1 MRYVSYYRVSTE
13 RQGRSGLGLDAQR
26 TGISLYMNGMPAEA
40 EFTDVCSGT
49 RKSLGKRSQ
58 IYMAIDYCKRHGLPL
73 VVYRLDRLA
82 RDVEFLSY
90 CLNNNV
96 KLIACDFPATNGD
109 ATTNKMVLTIMMSI
123 SQYEAERGSSRTK
136 DALASIK
143 RSGRKLGN
151 PREFKK
157 DEYLSGGMSTA
168 KKHWTDRKDAA
179 YKMVLEFKLM
189 GIDDGTIIEKLNRM
203 YAGEYS
209 KLKYQRLI
217 KSGGLIYG
225 NSIRAGHVSERGG
238 NRGSGNL
245 STVLP

>member
-1 MRYVSYYRVSTE
+1 MRFVCYYRVSTE

-26 TGISLYMNGMPAEA
+26 TGISLYMQGMSAEA

-58 IYMAIDYCKRHGLPL
+58 VYKAIDYCKKHGLPL

-136 DALASIK
+136 DALAAIK
-143 RSGRKLGN
+143 RSGRTLGR
-151 PREFKK
+151 PREFSH
-157 DEYLSGGMSTA
+157 DEYTRGGLSTA
-168 KKHWTDRKDAA
+168 KRYWTDRKDSA
-179 YKMVLEFKLM
+179 YKMVLEYKKM
-189 GIDDGTIIEKLNRM
+189 GVDNGTILEKLNRTFN
-203 YAGEYS
+203 GEFTS
-209 KLKYQRLI
+209 TKYNRLI
-217 KSGGLIYG
+217 KSGELIYG
-225 NSIRAGHVSERGG
+225 N
-238 NRGSGNL
+238 
-245 STVLP
+245 